1 MEYQDTEEA
10 APAGDEMSPIIE
22 EVSGEEEQALPQDT
36 LGDIEYISREGFAKL
51 KAELETLRTR
61 ERIRI
66 AERLE
71 YAKSL
76 GDLSENA
83 EFDAAKEEQM
93 LNEMR
98 IGELERLLNRAFIM
112 EKKGPATAVGIGC
125 VLSVGRGNAADTIES
140 YTIVGSSEEADPLQ
154 GCISHE
160 SPLGHAFFG
169 RMKGEKVVVNT
180 PRGEIEYVIL
190 EIA

>member
-1 MEYQDTEEA
+1 MSYNKKNQDAASVSSATAAEA
-10 APAGDEMSPIIE
+10 
-22 EVSGEEEQALPQDT
+22 
-36 LGDIEYISREGFAKL
+36 GDIEYISKEGYEKL
-51 KAELETLRTR
+51 QKELVALKTQ
-61 ERIRI
+61 ERLRI

-98 IGELERLLNRAFIM
+98 IGELESVLSRATVM
-112 EKKGPATAVGIGC
+112 EKNTSISAVGIG
-125 VLSVGRGNAADTIES
+125 SVVSVHVVSSHTAET
-140 YTIVGSSEEADPLQ
+140 YTIVGSSEEVNPTA
-154 GCISHE
+154 GFISHE
-160 SPLGHAFFG
+160 SPLGRAFLG
-169 RMKGEKVVVNT
+169 HKKGEKVTVST
-180 PRGEIEYVIL
+180 PRGETVYAIV

>member
-10 APAGDEMSPIIE
+10 TPAGYEMPPIIE
-22 EVSGEEEQALPQDT
+22 EISGEEEHAPPQDT
-36 LGDIEYISREGFAKL
+36 LGDVEYISKGGFAKL
-51 KAELETLRTR
+51 KAELETLKTH

-98 IGELERLLNRAFIM
+98 IGELERLLNHALIM
-112 EKKGPATAVGIGC
+112 EKNGPATAVGIGC
-125 VLSVGRGNAADTIES
+125 VISVGRGAAGNIVES
-140 YTIVGSSEEADPLQ
+140 YTIVGSSEEVAPLQ
-154 GCISHE
+154 GLISHE
-160 SPLGHAFFG
+160 SPLGRVFFG

-190 EIA
+190 EIS